1 MASQIRVAARR
12 DAREA
17 LERRRKDREEL
28 VAKREAFA
36 LSIMTALAERNAQV
50 AAAEKEAG
58 DALVGLVD
66 TGIGVREALD
76 WVEGLSEREAG
87 RLIKLA
93 GQEKKSDAAATG

>member
-17 LERRRKDREEL
+17 LERRRKEREEL

-36 LSIMTALAERNAQV
+36 LTIMTALAERAASV

-58 DALVGLVD
+58 EALVGLVD

-87 RLIKLA
+87 RLMKLA
-93 GQEKKSDAAATG
+93 GKQNSDAAATG